1 MGYIDLFSFHCVS
14 QDEQINYVLDE
25 SPDGIY
31 QFALDLQKE
40 GKIKHIGFS
49 THGSAETIL
58 RMINSEKFSYVNI
71 HKHYFGDYH
80 AAGTPDMS
88 GGEGNGAAVKRALE
102 LDMGVFLISPFDKGG
117 KLFR

>member
-1 MGYIDLFSFHCVS
+1 MPYSDASDKPTPPFHPADNLLS
-14 QDEQINYVLDE
+14 E

-31 QFALDLQKE
+31 QYALDLQKE

-49 THGSAETIL
+49 THGDAEVIMRL
-58 RMINSEKFSYVNI
+58 IESNKFSYVNI

-80 AAGTPDMS
+80 AAGTPDTRQ
-88 GGEGNGAAVKRALE
+88 GQGNGKAVQRALE
-102 LDMGVFLISPFDKGG
+102 LDMGVFQISPFDKGG